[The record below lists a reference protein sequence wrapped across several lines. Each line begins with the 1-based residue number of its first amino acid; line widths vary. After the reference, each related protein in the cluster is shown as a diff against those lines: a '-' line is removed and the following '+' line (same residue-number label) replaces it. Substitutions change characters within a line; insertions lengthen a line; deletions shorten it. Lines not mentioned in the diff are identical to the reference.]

1 MITQAPT
8 EPTEKFSRTIRRL
21 AEAELAVQQGHATAA
36 IMLLRSALEAASI
49 DAFGSR
55 LNGHSFLT
63 VAATQAGAS
72 RRLVNRLLRLRGET
86 NAVVH
91 AERDGRL
98 ADAREMLRLF
108 RVVGCRWIERTAGT
122 RFHHRTP
129 KRATGALAAKV

>member
-1 MITQAPT
+1 MIATNAATPA
-8 EPTEKFSRTIRRL
+8 EKFSRTIRRL